1 MHRARPKHQPP
12 VLAKA
17 PFGCERNW
25 VRMSIPST
33 AERRMF
39 LPPCGRAVLVAALL
53 ALTVSAPVPLT
64 AQQAPLNT
72 LTQAERAAGWTLLFD
87 GTSTAGW
94 RGFRMTTM
102 PAGWEAKDG
111 ALTRVSEAADIITVQ
126 EYANF
131 ELTLEWSISPKGN
144 SGIMYR
150 VTEADSNTY
159 ETGPEYQVLDDQGH
173 RDGLSRLTAAGS
185 VYGLYPAPEGL
196 VRPVGEWNQ
205 ARIIVN
211 GNDVEHWLNGTLV
224 AHYVLG
230 SPGWEARVADSKFKQ
245 WPGYGRAK
253 TGYIALQ
260 EHGGWVGYRNI
271 KIRVL
276 P

>member
-1 MHRARPKHQPP
+1 MTLPTSGRTT
-12 VLAKA
+12 LAVPFLLSFILGASMPACAQEPA
-17 PFGCERNW
+17 P
-25 VRMSIPST
+25 
-33 AERRMF
+33 
-39 LPPCGRAVLVAALL
+39 
-53 ALTVSAPVPLT
+53 
-64 AQQAPLNT
+64 NT
-72 LTQAERAAGWTLLFD
+72 LTQAERDAGWQLLFD
-87 GTSTAGW
+87 GASTAGW

-111 ALTRVSEAADIITVQ
+111 ALTRMSEAADIITVQ
-126 EYANF
+126 AYANF
-131 ELTLEWSISPKGN
+131 ELMLEWSISPKGN

-159 ETGPEYQVLDDQGH
+159 ETGPEYQVLDDEGH

-185 VYGLYPAPEGL
+185 VYGLYPAPDSL
-196 VRPVGEWNQ
+196 VRPVGEWNA
-205 ARIIVN
+205 ARIVVN
-211 GNDVEHWLNGTLV
+211 GNDVEHWLNGALV

-230 SPGWEARVADSKFKQ
+230 SPDWEARVANSKFTQ

-253 TGYIALQ
+253 SGYIALQ
-260 EHGGWVGYRNI
+260 EHGGWVGYRSI